1 MCVGVCVDTYAC
13 ARGLSG
19 ALENG
24 IIVEGVVLKESARA
38 GGGEQRR
45 DATLEGSTA
54 STQILSERSQLLL

>member
-1 MCVGVCVDTYAC
+1 MYVCGCVCRYVC

-24 IIVEGVVLKESARA
+24 IIVEGVVLKESARG

-45 DATLEGSTA
+45 DATLEGSIA